1 VHEPDD
7 TELEEELR
15 RVASLLDPVPGVLL
29 QAAVEAFAWRNVDDE
44 LAELVFDSLV
54 DHEAGHVR
62 GSRDRR
68 LLSFQTSHVS
78 IEIEVTI
85 TGTSR
90 GLIGQ
95 LVPSQPAS
103 VDIRYRDGLV
113 TLEADTLGR
122 FSGSSLR
129 AGPIS
134 LRYRP
139 GPEAAGAPVV
149 TDWVSI

>member
-1 VHEPDD
+1 MHEPDD
-7 TELEEELR
+7 TELEDELR
-15 RVASLLDPVPGVLL
+15 MAATLLDPVPGVLM
-29 QAAVEAFAWRNVDDE
+29 QAAAAAFAWRNVDDD

-78 IEIEVTI
+78 IEIEVTR

-95 LVPSQPAS
+95 LVPPHAAS
-103 VDIRYRDGLV
+103 VDVRHRDGLV

-129 AGPIS
+129 PGPIS
-134 LRYRP
+134 LRYHP
-139 GPEAAGAPVV
+139 APEVAGAPVV